1 VNNTGASSAGRR
13 DAERVLKDLLAGNE
27 RFAEGRPTGPR
38 RSPADYRAVAAAQ
51 NPAAL
56 ILTCSDSR
64 VPPEILFDQGVGD
77 LFVVRVAGNVVV
89 GSGPAVKGS
98 VEFAVADLAVPLIV
112 VLGHSGCGAVKS
124 AITHLEKKDELPGF
138 LRTFVDLLQ
147 PALARARERAGDPYE
162 AAIRANVELG
172 VERLR
177 GLEPVLAPRLRDRS
191 LRIVGGV
198 YDLSTARV
206 SIVV

>member
-1 VNNTGASSAGRR
+1 VNDSGALLPAQR
-13 DAERVLKDLLAGNE
+13 DADSVLKDLLAGNE
-27 RFAEGRPTGPR
+27 RFAEGRATGPR
-38 RSPADYRAVAAAQ
+38 RGLADYRAVAAAQ
-51 NPAAL
+51 SPAAL

-124 AITHLEKKDELPGF
+124 AIAHLEKRDELSGF
-138 LRTFVDLLQ
+138 LRTLVDLLQ

-162 AAIRANVELG
+162 AAIRSNVELG

-177 GLEPVLAPRLRDRS
+177 GLEPILAPRVRDRS
-191 LRIVGGV
+191 LRVVGGV

-206 SIVV
+206 SLVV

>member
-1 VNNTGASSAGRR
+1 VNDSGALLPAQR
-13 DAERVLKDLLAGNE
+13 DADSVLKDLLAGNE
-27 RFAEGRPTGPR
+27 RFAEGRATGPR
-38 RSPADYRAVAAAQ
+38 RGPADYRAVAAAQ
-51 NPAAL
+51 SPAAL

-124 AITHLEKKDELPGF
+124 AIAHLEKRDELSGF
-138 LRTFVDLLQ
+138 LRTLVDLLQ

-162 AAIRANVELG
+162 AAIRSNVELG

-177 GLEPVLAPRLRDRS
+177 GLEPILAPRVRDRS
-191 LRIVGGV
+191 LRVVGGV

-206 SIVV
+206 SLVV